1 MPFRPSYLLEEALFL
16 LGKKILKAVCIVFAA
31 VLILA
36 GGLVIFLTAAEWKPK
51 PAEPVD
57 FMPGGKTLSPGDELT
72 VLTWNLGYAGLGKE
86 SEFIFDGGGLY
97 APSKEQVSGYFDG
110 ICSVLAENKADVRFL
125 QEIDRDSARSYHIDM
140 ISEIET
146 LLDIDGA
153 YARNYSCVFEPVPVP
168 TVGKV
173 DSGIATFS
181 GLETEDAVRIQ
192 LPVPFDWPSRTVN
205 LKRCLL
211 AEHVSL
217 EGTDQELVLVNLH
230 LEAYDDGEGK
240 AEQTAVLMEYLEAEY
255 AKGNYIICG
264 GDFNQTFLAV
274 DETVC
279 PTIDESFWMPGLLTA
294 DLLPEGWSYVYD
306 SSAPTC
312 RLNNK
317 PYDGNPET
325 TQYYIIDG
333 FIVSPNVTAKS
344 VETLDYAFQYSDHQP
359 VAATFR
365 LEPPTE

>member
-1 MPFRPSYLLEEALFL
+1 MGR
-16 LGKKILKAVCIVFAA
+16 KILKVVCIFFIAVFL
-31 VLILA
+31 LI
-36 GGLVIFLTAAEWKPK
+36 GGLLGFLTAAEWKPEA
-51 PAEPVD
+51 AEPVD
-57 FMPGGKTLSPGDELT
+57 FTAGERTLSPGDELT

-97 APSKEQVSGYFDG
+97 IPSKKQVSGYFDG
-110 ICSVLAENKADVRFL
+110 ICSALAENEADVRFL

-140 ISEIET
+140 VSEIGI
-146 LLDIDGA
+146 LFDAGGA
-153 YARNYSCVFEPVPVP
+153 YAQNYRCAFEPVPVP

-173 DSGIATFS
+173 DSGIAVFS
-181 GLETEDAVRIQ
+181 NLKAEDAVRLQ

-211 AEHVSL
+211 SEHIPL
-217 EGTDQELVLVNLH
+217 EGTDKELVLVNLH

-240 AEQTAVLMEYLEAEY
+240 AEQTAVLMDYLDAEY

-264 GDFNQTFLAV
+264 GDFNQTFLAI
-274 DETVC
+274 DECVC
-279 PTIDESFWMPGLLTA
+279 PTIDESCWMPGLLTA

-306 SSAPTC
+306 AGTPTC

-317 PYDGNPET
+317 PYDGDPKT

-333 FIVSPNVTAKS
+333 FIVSPNVVAES

-359 VAATFR
+359 VTATFR
-365 LEPPTE
+365 LEQQTA

>member
-1 MPFRPSYLLEEALFL
+1 
-16 LGKKILKAVCIVFAA
+16 
-31 VLILA
+31 LILA
-36 GGLVIFLTAAEWKPK
+36 GGLLGFLTVVEWKPEA
-51 PAEPVD
+51 AEPVD
-57 FMPGGKTLSPGDELT
+57 FPSGGKTLSLGDELT

-97 APSKEQVSGYFDG
+97 APSEEQVSGYFDG
-110 ICSVLAENKADVRFL
+110 IRSAIAENEADVRFL
-125 QEIDRDSARSYHIDM
+125 QEIDQDSARSYHIDM
-140 ISEIET
+140 ILEIGT
-146 LLDIDGA
+146 LLGTSGA
-153 YARNYSCVFEPVPVP
+153 YARNYYCAFEPVPVP

-181 GLETEDAVRIQ
+181 GLATEDAVRIQ

-211 AEHVSL
+211 AEHISL
-217 EGTDQELVLVNLH
+217 EGTDRELVLVNLH

-255 AKGNYIICG
+255 EKGNYVICG

-274 DETVC
+274 DEYIC
-279 PTIDESFWMPGLLTA
+279 PTLDESCWMPGLLSA

-306 SSAPTC
+306 PSAPTC

-317 PYDGNPET
+317 PYDGDPET

-333 FIVSPNVTAKS
+333 FIVSPNVTATS
-344 VETLDYAFQYSDHQP
+344 VETLDYDFQDSDHQP
-359 VAATFR
+359 VMATFR
-365 LEPPTE
+365 LEPQTE